1 MPQKLV
7 TVLTP
12 CYNTASYIHRLL
24 DSILSQTYPN
34 IEMIIVNDG
43 STDNLMDVL
52 ENYQEKFDKRGIPLL
67 ILNQANSGQSVAIK
81 NGLQYVKGDY
91 LVWPDSDDFYGSKDA
106 IDKMVQALENGG
118 EEFAMVRTEENLLE
132 DTTLSIKQ
140 VMKENTQR
148 NSKGRAFEDCL
159 WGDNGYYYAPG
170 AYMAK
175 FSKLKDATSLDIY
188 TEKNAGQ
195 NLQLMLPLLYNYKC
209 ITIHEPLYNVIE
221 RTTSHSR
228 GQYVGCEQILKKYSA
243 YENTVTETLKR
254 IKGMPE
260 EEFHNLS
267 YENHKHYCYI
277 KIKTAFK
284 YESKEAF
291 KEIYSEC
298 KRCGYLTP
306 TLRLEYLII
315 QIPHLATSL
324 INIRSKVKSFFNK

>member
-1 MPQKLV
+1 MDQKLV

-34 IEMIIVNDG
+34 LEMIIVNDG
-43 STDNLMDVL
+43 STDNLIEVL
-52 ENYQEKFDKRGIPLL
+52 DGYKKKFDDRGIPLL
-67 ILNQANSGQSVAIK
+67 IINQANSGQSVAIK
-81 NGLQYVKGDY
+81 NGLQHVKGDY

-132 DTTLSIKQ
+132 DNTLSIKY
-140 VMKENTQR
+140 VMKEKTPR
-148 NSKGRAFEDCL
+148 DSKRRAFEDCL

-170 AYMAK
+170 AYMAE
-175 FSKLKDATSLDIY
+175 FSKLKDTTSLDIY

-195 NLQLMLPLLYNYKC
+195 NWQLMLPLLYNYKC
-209 ITIHEPLYNVIE
+209 ITIAEPLYNVIE

-228 GQYVGCEQILKKYSA
+228 GQYVGCEQELKKYSS
-243 YENTVTETLKR
+243 YENTLIETLKR
-254 IKGMPE
+254 IKEMPIDE
-260 EEFHNLS
+260 HRKYSDEV
-267 YENHKHYCYI
+267 HKKYCYI
-277 KIKTAFK
+277 KINIAFK
-284 YESKEAF
+284 NEARHTF

-306 TLRLEYLII
+306 TLRLEHLII
-315 QIPHLATSL
+315 QIPHLATFL
-324 INIRSKVKSFFNK
+324 IKIRSKIKSFI